1 MHLNAHLTVRFLTVI
16 PAQTFHI
23 PSRSTRRKD
32 ECSPFL
38 LQAGEHTSPQSLCGV
53 SEISVPETLS
63 QTAVYQHVQEKQSS
77 VNLKRS
83 KNMVLKNWFGSLI
96 SKFLQLLQCACD
108 ALYFRQSKRR

>member
-83 KNMVLKNWFGSLI
+83 KNMVLKNWFGSPI
-96 SKFLQLLQCACD
+96 SEFLQLLQCACD
-108 ALYFRQSKRR
+108 ALYFRQSKQR